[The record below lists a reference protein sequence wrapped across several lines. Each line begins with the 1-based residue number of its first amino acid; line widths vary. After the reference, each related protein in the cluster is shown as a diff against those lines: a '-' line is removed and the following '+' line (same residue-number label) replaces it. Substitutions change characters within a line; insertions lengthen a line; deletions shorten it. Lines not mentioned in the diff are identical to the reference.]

1 LTWFWLGF
9 SGLARFFFSFGSV
22 RFGFFGFLLIKPN
35 QTSRFFQILIGFF
48 YSSVFLVIFFGSR
61 FFGFFAHP
69 YGEPYIPHDTMVER
83 MVKSTS
89 SSSNVC
95 GIVDDNINHY
105 RNMIM
110 NVMRMNHGHASQ
122 CSIVD
127 EKPNADAT
135 IFFLSF
141 QIF

>member
-1 LTWFWLGF
+1 MTWFWLGF
-9 SGLARFFFSFGSV
+9 FQFWFGSV
-22 RFGFFGFLLIKPN
+22 WFFQFFAYKTEPNRPVFSNFNWFFLQFGFFGYFFLF
-35 QTSRFFQILIGFF
+35 SRFNQ
-48 YSSVFLVIFFGSR
+48 
-61 FFGFFAHP
+61 FFGFFAYP
-69 YGEPYIPHDTMVER
+69 YGEPYIPHDTMVEM

-127 EKPNADAT
+127 EEPNADAT

>member
-1 LTWFWLGF
+1 
-9 SGLARFFFSFGSV
+9 
-22 RFGFFGFLLIKPN
+22 
-35 QTSRFFQILIGFF
+35 
-48 YSSVFLVIFFGSR
+48 
-61 FFGFFAHP
+61 
-69 YGEPYIPHDTMVER
+69 MVEM

-127 EKPNADAT
+127 EEPNADAT